1 MCLRHMILRFGRAGK
16 VTAEN
21 SDEPCPSRDEALK
34 SVEKRDESHRQVGY
48 THRRTRGRVDNPL
61 TPRMDMSIGTTT
73 LPKVSLIRRARR
85 AAVVLGLSLSVGAC
99 ASDAPSAPVA
109 PEPQASNGLLGST
122 LGLVNGLLSNVTALL
137 RLTPLNAT
145 ITRSVTVNN
154 ATGGVLLVPETG
166 LEVIIP
172 AGALPTSQMTITV
185 KALAG
190 RAVAYDFE
198 PHGTQF
204 VKPLQFRQSL
214 GLTLYTLL
222 PIKPTLTG
230 GYFANTSQVNT
241 TTGSATLN
249 EVINATVVGGTVY
262 FNINH
267 FSGYMV
273 STGRSSEQFDEF

>member
-1 MCLRHMILRFGRAGK
+1 ML
-16 VTAEN
+16 
-21 SDEPCPSRDEALK
+21 
-34 SVEKRDESHRQVGY
+34 
-48 THRRTRGRVDNPL
+48 
-61 TPRMDMSIGTTT
+61 IGTTT
-73 LPKVSLIRRARR
+73 SPKVSFFRRARR
-85 AAVVLGLSLSVGAC
+85 TAAVLGLSLSAGAC
-99 ASDAPSAPVA
+99 AVDAPSAPVA
-109 PEPQASNGLLGST
+109 PETQASNGLLGST

-137 RLTPLNAT
+137 RITPLSAP

-222 PIKPTLTG
+222 PIKPVLAG
-230 GYFANTSQVNT
+230 GYFANANQVNT
-241 TTGSATLN
+241 ATGRSTLN
-249 EVINATVVGGTVY
+249 EVINASVVGGTVR
-262 FNINH
+262 FNIQH

>member
-1 MCLRHMILRFGRAGK
+1 
-16 VTAEN
+16 
-21 SDEPCPSRDEALK
+21 
-34 SVEKRDESHRQVGY
+34 
-48 THRRTRGRVDNPL
+48 
-61 TPRMDMSIGTTT
+61 MDMLIGTTT
-73 LPKVSLIRRARR
+73 SPQVSLFRRARR
-85 AAVVLGLSLSVGAC
+85 TAAVLGLSLFVGAC
-99 ASDAPSAPVA
+99 AVDAPSAPVA
-109 PEPQASNGLLGST
+109 PDTQAANGLLGST

-137 RLTPLNAT
+137 RLTPLNAP

-222 PIKPTLTG
+222 PIKPALSG
-230 GYFANTSQVNT
+230 GYFANTNQVNT
-241 TTGSATLN
+241 TTGRSNLN
-249 EVINATVVGGTVY
+249 EVLNATVVGGTVR
-262 FNINH
+262 FDIKH